1 MSKYKN
7 IFEGDKNW
15 KSIKVENS
23 STFNWSS
30 SSTYIK
36 KPPFLSMERIKNEKV
51 NNAKPLMVLGIQ

>member
-15 KSIKVENS
+15 KSIKVGKS

-36 KPPFLSMERIKNEKV
+36 KPPFLSMEKIKNENK
-51 NNAKPLMVLGIQ
+51 